1 MNQFI
6 YKKTI
11 LVLQHRYKLC
21 ILLFYSCWL
30 FLFWCVIKEK
40 CVYPAGARLYVF
52 FINSLHLLGWHW
64 FIGPYRSLHR
74 MHTTQSQIIFC
85 HHGFGP
91 VYPLVPFTHFH
102 LATITLLSVSLSFCS
117 SKCIKCIAGS
127 YVTFSFISQLWMQS
141 YGSWLFPSDWFHWA
155 RFSLLAGFPE
165 PFFLHHSGQQGVSA
179 MGQTLKVFSLI
190 DFDLFC
196 SPSWTCWLFLLV
208 CRAFLAWYSPVH
220 LFLPCL
226 GVKFIKCSLWP
237 RTLSLVLMFSSM

>member
-155 RFSLLAGFPE
+155 RFSLLISLSWLSWAVLPPPQWSARSVCHGPDPKGFQSCWLWSLLQPK
-165 PFFLHHSGQQGVSA
+165 LDLLAVSFG
-179 MGQTLKVFSLI
+179 MQSIFSLI
-190 DFDLFC
+190 
-196 SPSWTCWLFLLV
+196 
-208 CRAFLAWYSPVH
+208 
-220 LFLPCL
+220 
-226 GVKFIKCSLWP
+226 
-237 RTLSLVLMFSSM
+237 